1 MNNIKK
7 NWNNDNSAR
16 FICCMTLFWPNG
28 KKYSSSGVIK
38 GKIANKKRGKNG
50 FGYDPIF
57 IPDGYNE
64 TFGEM
69 EPKLKMSIDH
79 RFRAFLNIKNFFI

>member
-1 MNNIKK
+1 MSI
-7 NWNNDNSAR
+7 W
-16 FICCMTLFWPNG
+16 WPEG
-28 KKYSSSGVIK
+28 QFCSYTGEIK
-38 GKIANKKRGKNG
+38 GTISSKKKGTKG

-57 IPDGYNE
+57 IPDGYKE

-79 RFRAFLNIKNFFI
+79 RFIAFSQIKNFFI